1 VPPLDLLP
9 RLFLS
14 SLPRN
19 RALRDLYSFL
29 LYLTSTTFFQV
40 YLLADSFTSQ
50 TPNLSPPAFAYTNTH
65 SMGETESKSAN
76 GAVHAT
82 TTSDSSTVAAGQ
94 DDQPPIAEPP
104 DLAIEKPILPHT
116 LSAHRVAQDLKSD
129 VDHGLSSEEAAS
141 RLARDGPNSIKGA
154 KGISLYEIF
163 IQQVANALTVVL
175 IAVTALSFAISDYIE
190 GAVVAAV
197 IVLNIVVGYVF
208 AASKAH
214 LTSCRLL
221 LLQPHCCCTLLHLCS
236 LFLLP
241 YGEACDFA
249 MRKA

>member
-1 VPPLDLLP
+1 
-9 RLFLS
+9 
-14 SLPRN
+14 
-19 RALRDLYSFL
+19 
-29 LYLTSTTFFQV
+29 
-40 YLLADSFTSQ
+40 
-50 TPNLSPPAFAYTNTH
+50 
-65 SMGETESKSAN
+65 MGETESKSAN

-82 TTSDSSTVAAGQ
+82 TTSDSSTVATGQ

-129 VDHGLSSEEAAS
+129 VDDGLSSEEAAA

-175 IAVTALSFAISDYIE
+175 IAVTALSFAIKDYIE

-208 AASKAH
+208 AASKSSAKSARAVACCCYNSP
-214 LTSCRLL
+214 LR
-221 LLQPHCCCTLLHLCS
+221 CCTLLHLFCPVPCS
-236 LFLLP
+236 CCHTVKPVILP
-241 YGEACDFA
+241 CVRPEAPSTEVESCA
-249 MRKA
+249 IP

>member
-1 VPPLDLLP
+1 
-9 RLFLS
+9 
-14 SLPRN
+14 
-19 RALRDLYSFL
+19 
-29 LYLTSTTFFQV
+29 
-40 YLLADSFTSQ
+40 
-50 TPNLSPPAFAYTNTH
+50 
-65 SMGETESKSAN
+65 MGETESKSAN

-82 TTSDSSTVAAGQ
+82 TTSDSSTVATGQ

-129 VDHGLSSEEAAS
+129 VDDGLSSEEAAA

-175 IAVTALSFAISDYIE
+175 IAVTALSFAIQDYIE

-208 AASKAH
+208 EMLRRQKLSQFARAVR
-214 LTSCRLL
+214 RLL
-221 LLQPHCCCTLLHLCS
+221 MLQLPTSLLHFATPFVL
-236 LFLLP
+236 LFLVP
-241 YGEACDFA
+241 AA
-249 MRKA
+249 IR